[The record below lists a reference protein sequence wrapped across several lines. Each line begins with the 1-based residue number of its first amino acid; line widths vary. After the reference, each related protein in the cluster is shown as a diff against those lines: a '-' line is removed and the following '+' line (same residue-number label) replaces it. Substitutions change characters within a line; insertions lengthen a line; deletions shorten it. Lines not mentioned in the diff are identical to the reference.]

1 MVSAKQGN
9 QWYHFITSSVWRGL
23 LSRMNRDLPHSSKH
37 STTRLSNECTLPP
50 TGIYETETLENE
62 TRSRQ
67 LKKYA
72 GRFNM
77 SIKQRNTERSKWR
90 HNIQISS
97 DNVATHGGLNVISA
111 WLTAIVEGFKMSAV
125 STYRGGLQYG
135 VFHFVAI
142 MCSLYYSYTI
152 DSFLDLINI
161 HS

>member
-1 MVSAKQGN
+1 
-9 QWYHFITSSVWRGL
+9 
-23 LSRMNRDLPHSSKH
+23 
-37 STTRLSNECTLPP
+37 
-50 TGIYETETLENE
+50 
-62 TRSRQ
+62 
-67 LKKYA
+67 
-72 GRFNM
+72 M